1 MINNSIGLFTDI
13 QTLQEAITFVYDD
26 NGRPDAMEGRHDDLL
41 FSDMIANEIR
51 TQQRF
56 TVETGKEKSR
66 YEADMEALLSY
77 GG

>member
-1 MINNSIGLFTDI
+1 MLR
-13 QTLQEAITFVYDD
+13 ECMTFVYDD
-26 NGRPDAMEGRHDDLL
+26 NGRPDAVSGKHDDLL

-56 TVETGKEKSR
+56 TREEKQTPDR
-66 YEADMEALLSY
+66 YERDIDDFMEY